1 MSGKMEKLPKS
12 PSRQTE
18 DFIYLVACALEN
30 RIPDLQKVNQMN
42 LEQMYRLSR
51 RHFMSAMIYM
61 VLAQSGIWN
70 EKTNDGEKDFVEK
83 WKEKKEKIIRTTLL
97 MDAESQ
103 ALYQYMEENA
113 IWYMPLKGAIMASF
127 YPRYGMREMSDRDI
141 LYDATYQKQLC
152 EWMKERGYSAKSVGV
167 GNHDVYEKMPVYH
180 FEMHTGLFDKS
191 REKWYRY
198 YRNIKQRLIR
208 DEKINY
214 RYHFSD
220 EDFYIYMIVH
230 MYKHLQ
236 NAGTGIR
243 GLADLYLYLKEKN
256 SVLDWVYIRREV
268 KKLEVDAFEQI
279 SRSLCQKLFSN
290 VQTDLTQK
298 EQIQLDYMLESGV
311 YGTLSNYMENEAKK
325 IRKES
330 QNAMQARLKYIWKNM
345 FLTPEQRERINPF
358 LRHKW
363 SIPFWVLYRRGRAVL
378 FKRSVIKTK
387 LEILRKIK

>member
-1 MSGKMEKLPKS
+1 MRGEMEKLPKS
-12 PSRQTE
+12 PSKQTE

-30 RIPDLQKVNQMN
+30 RIPNLQKVNQMN

-51 RHFMSAMIYM
+51 RHSMSAMIYM

-83 WKEKKEKIIRTTLL
+83 WKEKKENIIRTTLL

-180 FEMHTGLFDKS
+180 FEM
-191 REKWYRY
+191 
-198 YRNIKQRLIR
+198 
-208 DEKINY
+208 
-214 RYHFSD
+214 
-220 EDFYIYMIVH
+220 
-230 MYKHLQ
+230 
-236 NAGTGIR
+236 
-243 GLADLYLYLKEKN
+243 
-256 SVLDWVYIRREV
+256 
-268 KKLEVDAFEQI
+268 
-279 SRSLCQKLFSN
+279 
-290 VQTDLTQK
+290 
-298 EQIQLDYMLESGV
+298 
-311 YGTLSNYMENEAKK
+311 
-325 IRKES
+325 ES

-363 SIPFWVLYRRGRAVL
+363 SIPFWVLYRSGRAVL